1 MKIFGKE
8 PAFYVGVIEA
18 VVACALTF
26 GLSQE
31 AAVVVL
37 TLVVAV
43 GGLLTA
49 LAAKDTL
56 LAALVGVVKALAVL
70 VIFLGYDWSDEKTA
84 GIIAIITVVSSGWL
98 RTQTSSTDT
107 PLLSVASREVPAVAV
122 LTRGAARSDVDDA
135 GKVSLE

>member
-1 MKIFGKE
+1 MRIFGKE
-8 PAFYVGVIEA
+8 PAFYVGVLEA
-18 VVACALTF
+18 VIACALTF

-31 AAVVVL
+31 AAVVIL
-37 TLVVAV
+37 TMVVAV
-43 GGLLTA
+43 GGFLTA

-70 VIFLGYDWSDEKTA
+70 VVFLGYDWSDQKTA

-107 PLLSVASREVPAVAV
+107 RLLSVASPGVPAVAILNQTV
-122 LTRGAARSDVDDA
+122 MPSQVDVA
-135 GKVSLE
+135 GEVQLS